1 MESEAS
7 LQVVLSRVILINA
20 KGDSDVTLLRTA
32 VFSSVNI
39 GAFWLNRERTAT
51 QGYRSEATF

>member
-1 MESEAS
+1 MKSEAS

-20 KGDSDVTLLRTA
+20 KGDSDVNLLRTA

-39 GAFWLNRERTAT
+39 GAFWLSRERTAT